1 MMRRALLALLLCCFT
16 APGLAASNTL
26 APLTAADIPALVKP
40 PAHGERIIALWAL
53 DCAYC
58 EPNLAALAKL
68 QRAHPQQIELVTV
81 ATDDIA
87 SQRAAIETRL
97 AAMHMTGHP
106 ARAYAAATPERLNY
120 LIDPDWGGET
130 PRTLVIR
137 SDGSRIAISGELTPQ
152 QLRRIIG
159 QQHW

>member
-1 MMRRALLALLLCCFT
+1 MMRRALVLLLLCC
-16 APGLAASNTL
+16 ALPVIARA
-26 APLTAADIPALVKP
+26 APLEPLSAADVPALVNP

-68 QRAHPQQIELVTV
+68 QRAHPRDVQLVLV
-81 ATDDIA
+81 ATDGPAMRDAVAARIA
-87 SQRAAIETRL
+87 K
-97 AAMHMTGHP
+97 MHMADYP
-106 ARAYAAATPERLNY
+106 ARLNAVANPEQINY

-137 SDGSRIAISGELTPQ
+137 ADGTRTAISGELTPA
-152 QLRRIIG
+152 QLRKVEPRAR
-159 QQHW
+159 